1 MASLAAGLTI
11 GLAMSGEAIGLA
23 TSEAIGEASGDEA
36 SSDFVQAAAAKII
49 EKRAKMKIFR
59 ISVS

>member
-1 MASLAAGLTI
+1 M
-11 GLAMSGEAIGLA
+11 GLAMSGEATGLA
-23 TSEAIGEASGDEA
+23 ASEAIGEASGAEV